1 MAWSPPS
8 AWKPAR
14 WSTPA
19 RWSSAWPNPS
29 DKDAVFSISEAA
41 FRNKTAAKILKFV
54 SVLSNPDL
62 KAEGVVREIS
72 PVADPVTRT
81 YMVRVTLKDPPPQ
94 LRFGMSVVGRLKL
107 DTAPVVVLPLSAV
120 FDKAGKPA
128 IWVFATAR
136 QHGLAEARRGRPL

>member
-1 MAWSPPS
+1 M
-8 AWKPAR
+8 
-14 WSTPA
+14 
-19 RWSSAWPNPS
+19 
-29 DKDAVFSISEAA
+29 FSISEAA
-41 FRNKTAAKILKFV
+41 FRNKTSGQNPEVSV

-62 KAEGVVREIS
+62 KAEGIVREIS

-81 YMVRVTLKDPPPQ
+81 YLVRVTLKDPPPQ

-128 IWVFATAR
+128 IWVFAPQDSTVV
-136 QHGLAEARRGRPL
+136 EARRSRPL